1 MSDKA
6 LNSQQEIIGG
16 YVDQLIHELRRRC
29 DEPGVV
35 DMVRW
40 FNFTSFDIL
49 GDLAFGESFGCLDS
63 GAMHPWIEL
72 IFTSIKSVM
81 DMQIIRR
88 VPGLFTLILTVTGL
102 RQNQDLQDQF
112 MFCQKK
118 ARERCAKETSRP
130 DFSWS
135 THQNLSKSLRLIAG

>member
-6 LNSQQEIIGG
+6 LSAQQEIITG
-16 YVDQLIHELRRRC
+16 YVGQLIEELRARSIGRK
-29 DEPGVV
+29 GGKTGMV

-49 GDLAFGESFGCLDS
+49 GDLAFGEPFGCLRS
-63 GAMHPWIEL
+63 GIMHPWIEL
-72 IFTSIKSVM
+72 IFTAIKSVM

-88 VPGLFTLILTVTGL
+88 VPGLFPLMMAIAGL
-102 RQNQDLQDQF
+102 FQQSQHLQDQF

-118 ARERCAKETSRP
+118 ARERLGRETTRP
-130 DFSWS
+130 DFS
-135 THQNLSKSLRLIAG
+135 KSMIGIR